1 MLRVV
6 IGQVG
11 WQSVRFAAPILLA
24 ILLLPGLQAQQPG
37 EVSYRDISTMP
48 EGVLGERIRSV
59 IETINGASPEVVQRF
74 IEQECAGRFRDIVP
88 MDEHVDAFLNVHRQ
102 WGSVQFHGIRT
113 YDPPRPNETI
123 VILKDSNFG
132 AWRAFVIQL
141 DQAAEDRIASLSLT
155 DARVPTNVT
164 EPGISQADL
173 IHQTSELVERVC
185 AQDVFSGT
193 VLVAKED
200 DVLYS
205 HACGEA
211 SKRFHVANNIDTKFN
226 LGSMNKMFTATAINQ
241 LVERGVLAYHETID
255 AHVDESWLPL
265 DITSKIT
272 IHHLLTHTSGLG
284 SYFNETFWN
293 GSRQLYRD
301 VNDFK
306 PLVRSEELAFE
317 PGARFRYSNT
327 GMLLLG
333 VVIESATGESY
344 FDYIRENIYEPAGM
358 VNSDSYEMDFPVENL
373 AIGYISARDSEYGWE
388 NNLYKHVVKGGPAGG
403 GFSTVTDMYR
413 FARALE
419 TGKLVSRETLELMWT
434 DPSGDGYGYGFGVAE
449 GAAGKVVG
457 HGGGFPGLN
466 SNLDIF
472 VASGYVVV
480 VMSNYDEGASPVAQR
495 INYLIGRVN

>member
-1 MLRVV
+1 MVPMV
-6 IGQVG
+6 IRKPG
-11 WQSVRFAAPILLA
+11 WRKMWHAAPILLA
-24 ILLLPGLQAQQPG
+24 TLQLPALSAQQPG
-37 EVSYRDISTMP
+37 EISYRDVSTMP
-48 EGVLGERIRSV
+48 DGVLGERIRSV
-59 IETINGASPEVVQRF
+59 IETLNAGSPQAVRRF
-74 IEQECAGRFRDIVP
+74 LEQECTDRFRNFAP
-88 MDEHVDAFLNVHRQ
+88 MEDHLDAFLSVHRQ

-113 YDPPRPNETI
+113 YEPPRPNQAI

-132 AWRAFVIQL
+132 AWRAFVVQL
-141 DQAAEDRIASLSLT
+141 DEASGNRVASLSLT

-164 EPGISQADL
+164 EAGISQPSL
-173 IHQTSELVERVC
+173 VQQTSELVERVC
-185 AQDVFSGT
+185 QQDIFSGT
-193 VLVAKED
+193 VLVAKGDE
-200 DVLYS
+200 VLYS
-205 HACGEA
+205 QACGEA

-241 LVERGVLAYHETID
+241 LVEQGVLAYDETID
-255 AHVDESWLPL
+255 AYVDESWLPQGV
-265 DITSKIT
+265 TSKIT

-284 SYFNETFWN
+284 SYFNETYWN

-306 PLVRSEELAFE
+306 PMVRSEQLAFE

-333 VVIESATGESY
+333 VVIENATGESY

-373 AIGYISARDSEYGWE
+373 AIGYIRARDSEYGWE
-388 NNLYKHVVKGGPAGG
+388 NNLYKHVIKGGPAGG

-419 TGKLVSRETLELMWT
+419 TGKLVSRESLELMWT
-434 DPSGDGYGYGFGVAE
+434 DHSGDAYGYGFSVAE

-472 VASGYVVV
+472 IDSGYVVV
-480 VMSNYDEGASPVAQR
+480 VMSNYDEGASPVARQ
-495 INYLIGRVN
+495 ISTLIGRVN